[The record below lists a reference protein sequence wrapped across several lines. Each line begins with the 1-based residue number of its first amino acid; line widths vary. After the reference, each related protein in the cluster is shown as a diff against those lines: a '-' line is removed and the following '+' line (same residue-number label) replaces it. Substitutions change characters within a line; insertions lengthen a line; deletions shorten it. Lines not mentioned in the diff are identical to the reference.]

1 MLGSGIR
8 QARSLR
14 HGQLDMDAKWLGFW
28 SGWGPSS
35 AYFSL
40 EANALRWYEDEAAFQ
55 RGVGVSLGVGGSPL
69 GDLSLDNPTITRYD
83 VGRAGGGGALS
94 IAPAG
99 GGSPLVLR
107 FASAKVCDEWEKD
120 LVEAVS
126 AKAEARRARAAAAA
140 GIPADFIA
148 VEARAASAAE
158 LL

>member
-1 MLGSGIR
+1 M
-8 QARSLR
+8 
-14 HGQLDMDAKWLGFW
+14 
-28 SGWGPSS
+28 
-35 AYFSL
+35 
-40 EANALRWYEDEAAFQ
+40 
-55 RGVGVSLGVGGSPL
+55 GVSLGVGGSPL
-69 GDLSLDNPTITRYD
+69 GELSLDNPTITRYD

-126 AKAEARRARAAAAA
+126 AKAEARRAREAAAA
-140 GIPADFIA
+140 GIPADRLSRPFIA